1 VKNNSPSMSSI
12 RWTSDHIDE
21 LIMLTNDMDVCVCV
35 LYISRTSKFRF
46 TIEQKSN

>member
-21 LIMLTNDMDVCVCV
+21 LIMLTNDMDVCVCIV
-35 LYISRTSKFRF
+35 YIKD
-46 TIEQKSN
+46 IKV